1 VDFHQLAA
9 EIAARNKAARDKSSD
24 IAGRMAKALSQER
37 YKYFEGLLDD
47 ERDGSTEGDVEAAS
61 GSSGETG
68 AVDSSGGMQLD
79 ERRNEEAGGERRSG
93 ESVVEENG
101 NG

>member
-1 VDFHQLAA
+1 VDFQQLAA

-47 ERDGSTEGDVEAAS
+47 DNESGGSTEGDVEAAF

-68 AVDSSGGMQLD
+68 AVDSSGGIQLD
-79 ERRNEEAGGERRSG
+79 ERLDEEAGGERGSR
-93 ESVVEENG
+93 E
-101 NG
+101 

>member
-1 VDFHQLAA
+1 MDFQKLAA

-47 ERDGSTEGDVEAAS
+47 ERDGSTEGDVETPS
-61 GSSGETG
+61 GSPGETG
-68 AVDSSGGMQLD
+68 AVDSSGGIQLD
-79 ERRNEEAGGERRSG
+79 ERRNEATGSERGSG
-93 ESVVEENG
+93 ESLVEENG